1 MEKNSGSIR
10 RAVKT
15 AIFMAA
21 MIASLL
27 SLLVFTAPLLL
38 VLTDM
43 LLPSAL
49 LYTFTPFSSVRSVGV
64 LLRNYDFRSSLV
76 DIPLISIARSIVITC
91 VYSLCDGRGLSY
103 GPYVGITV
111 LCSLASAAV
120 VALKAWA
127 FGASV
132 VIDGERFVYHRN
144 LQQQNQSHQHGVWQ
158 VMGMQV
164 MLFCSLV
171 LALGHIAAAYRTR
184 SKERK
189 KLLFYRIDPEAVF
202 VYKNGMLP
210 GGYHNTKAA
219 N

>member
-1 MEKNSGSIR
+1 MI
-10 RAVKT
+10 VFLLCKT
-15 AIFMAA
+15 
-21 MIASLL
+21 
-27 SLLVFTAPLLL
+27 
-38 VLTDM
+38 
-43 LLPSAL
+43 
-49 LYTFTPFSSVRSVGV
+49 G
-64 LLRNYDFRSSLV
+64 
-76 DIPLISIARSIVITC
+76 

-189 KLLFYRIDPEAVF
+189 KLLFYRIDPEAVCLS
-202 VYKNGMLP
+202 LP
-210 GGYHNTKAA
+210 LSSVRVCTGRKRFRQQNRCKFFTAIIGFDSSIYMILKTGVCIRNRTG
-219 N
+219 

>member
-1 MEKNSGSIR
+1 MEKSGSIR
-10 RAVKT
+10 RALKT
-15 AIFMAA
+15 TIFMAA
-21 MIASLL
+21 MIGSLL

-49 LYTFTPFSSVRSVGV
+49 LYTFTPFSSVRSVAI

-76 DIPLISIARSIVITC
+76 DIPLISIARSVVITC

-103 GPYVGITV
+103 GPYVGVTV
-111 LCSLASAAV
+111 LCSLVSVMV

-127 FGASV
+127 FGTAV
-132 VIDGERFVYHRN
+132 VVDGGRFVYYHN
-144 LQQQNQSHQHGVWQ
+144 LQQQNESHHHGLWQ

-164 MLFCSLV
+164 MMMCSLV

-184 SKERK
+184 RKERK
-189 KLLFYRIDPEAVF
+189 KLLLYRIDPEAVF

-210 GGYHNTKAA
+210 GGYHNTKTSH
-219 N
+219 